1 MAREPRTR
9 TNAEGVTTS
18 GQPAGTVTAGTA
30 GEPSRLCPISAKIG
44 RDLSREIDAY
54 AEAHGIT
61 RSRAAARY
69 LSIASETV
77 REREGIPAGRADELL
92 DVLAGMR
99 AALHILGPPA
109 LGVLRLLAHW
119 SVQTGGLR
127 VSEGELLAELRTVG
141 AEEWEQATAEA
152 ERTRRELSQLADEL
166 TAAGD

>member
-1 MAREPRTR
+1 LARPPRERPT
-9 TNAEGVTTS
+9 
-18 GQPAGTVTAGTA
+18 
-30 GEPSRLCPISAKIG
+30 SRLGCARSRRRSAAIC
-44 RDLSREIDAY
+44 REIDAY

-92 DVLAGMR
+92 DALAGMR

-127 VSEGELLAELRTVG
+127 VSEDELLAELRTVG
-141 AEEWEQATAEA
+141 TEEWEQATAEA
-152 ERTRRELSQLADEL
+152 ERTRRELSQLTDEL